1 MSEESK
7 AASGL
12 LYEDDHSYITEN
24 GTLFIKENDF
34 TKERSVAEVD
44 PEDLKSSV
52 EELKRSFDDLKAK
65 TENLLESGEI
75 DEEKLDALINEI
87 KSAPVIGNVA
97 SLIEELEQ
105 ARSSIAA
112 DESSEEPSAG
122 ESTEEAPAD
131 ETSDEQAPLGE
142 ADEENPPE
150 EEEDPLKYY
159 QEIVSRAKELAKQ
172 SDWPFVSMELEK
184 LDKEW
189 SEGPQADQEKIDEL
203 HEQFQET
210 VESFEQRKR
219 DHYQQLNEQKKNNL
233 EKKKSLLAE
242 LEKLIENKNWNAVG
256 KVKKLERQWQNIGL
270 LPSSADTEPM
280 DEKFSELLETFKD
293 HKVDRLVQQRQKE
306 EDNLVGKLVVL
317 DKMEQVASSIDD
329 TTSDWK
335 TIDQEFDKLTRQ
347 WKRIGRVPKE
357 KSNEVWSRYKAAQDE
372 YYDRKYKYDKKH
384 RSKIDK
390 YYHKKEQIC
399 KEAEELLEA
408 DDLAEAAREIN
419 RLHRRWKKAGN
430 LPQRDEDKLWNRFK
444 EATDKFNE
452 RKSENID
459 KLREQEEEHFEQKL
473 RLIEE
478 ANEVKETTDWDE
490 GHKKMQQLMDRWK
503 EIGPVPR
510 KKSNKIWKKFKGAMD
525 HFYDRRREH
534 FKEVKEQRK
543 DNLEEKQDILE
554 QLRNLAKH
562 DDPIE
567 AVNQAKPLQEEFKEA
582 GYVPIKKKNKIW
594 KEYREI
600 CDIIYDRFRAAK
612 SGNKFDREL
621 ARMDLEPKQ
630 RSKIQDMRKKYKKAK
645 KEIRQIEEEVIQYK
659 EKKTYFKPATEDN
672 PIVQEIQEKI
682 DKAEEKLADKRD
694 KLENLDR
701 QIEMIQE
708 EA

>member
-12 LYEDDHSYITEN
+12 LYEDDHSYITED
-24 GTLFIKENDF
+24 GTLFRKENDYS
-34 TKERSVAEVD
+34 KERSVAEID
-44 PEDLKSSV
+44 PDNVQSRV
-52 EELKRSFDDLKAK
+52 EELKQSFDELKAR
-65 TENLLESGEI
+65 TQQLLDSDEI
-75 DEEKLDALINEI
+75 EQKQLDELIGEI

-105 ARSSIAA
+105 LREELAA
-112 DESSEEPSAG
+112 DEKAEP
-122 ESTEEAPAD
+122 ETETEEASDEPSTVEPAD
-131 ETSDEQAPLGE
+131 EER
-142 ADEENPPE
+142 ENGS
-150 EEEDPLKYY
+150 DPLQYY
-159 QEIVSRAKELAKQ
+159 KEIVSKAEELAKQ
-172 SDWPFVSMELEK
+172 TDWPYVSMELEK
-184 LDKEW
+184 LDQEW
-189 SEGPQADQEKIDEL
+189 SDGPEADSDMVADLRETFQKAQED
-203 HEQFQET
+203 
-210 VESFEQRKR
+210 FEQRKQE
-219 DHYQQLNEQKKNNL
+219 HYQQLNEQKKKNL
-233 EKKKSLLAE
+233 EKKKNLLAE
-242 LEKLIENKNWNAVG
+242 LEKLVENKNWNAIG
-256 KVKKLERQWQNIGL
+256 KVKRIERQWHNIGV
-270 LPSSADTEPM
+270 LPSSVDTEPM
-280 DEKFSELLETFKD
+280 DQEFSDLLETFKD

-317 DKMEQVASSIDD
+317 DKMEQVASSIGKE
-329 TTSDWK
+329 TSDWK
-335 TIDQEFDKLTRQ
+335 AVDKEFSKLTRQ

-372 YYDRKYKYDKKH
+372 YYDRKYKFDKKH
-384 RSKIDK
+384 RSKVDK
-390 YYHKKEQIC
+390 FYNKKEQIC
-399 KEAEELLEA
+399 KEAEALLET

-419 RLHRRWKKAGN
+419 RLHRRWKKVGN
-430 LPQRDEDKLWNRFK
+430 LPQRDEDELWNRFK
-444 EATDKFNE
+444 AATDKFNE

-459 KLREQEEEHFEQKL
+459 QLHEQEEEHYRQKL
-473 RLIEE
+473 ELIEK
-478 ANEVKETTDWDE
+478 ANELKDTTDWDE

-510 KKSNKIWKKFKGAMD
+510 KKSNKIWKQFKGAMD

-543 DNLEEKQDILE
+543 DNLEEKKNILE

-630 RSKIQDMRKKYKKAK
+630 RSKIQDMRKEYKKAK
-645 KEIRQIEEEVIQYK
+645 KEIRRIEEEVIQYQ
-659 EKKTYFKPATEDN
+659 EKKTYFKPSTEDN
-672 PIVQEIQEKI
+672 PFVREIQEKI
-682 DKAEEKLADKRD
+682 DEAEEKLADKRD
-694 KLENLDR
+694 KLETLDR
-701 QIEMIQE
+701 EIEQLQQE
-708 EA
+708 A